1 MPRRRT
7 STTDDPVAR
16 ITPGVFYG
24 ADAAALPRGPQA
36 LPRADVLASQR
47 ERLLAAMAELLAAEG
62 YAKVK
67 IGTLASR
74 AKLSRTAF
82 YECFRSKE
90 ACAFAA
96 YDRFIEVFLGA
107 MAEQA
112 SRATDITELISA
124 MLDGYFATLE
134 RDLVATRAFLLEFDA
149 LGPEARTRRR
159 IALRGIAA
167 YVRQMHEEFRA
178 SDPTL
183 APPFS
188 DDVYMGIVYVAR
200 SLACDALDEHD
211 RPELTAIGKTLAPWL
226 LTMFQPSASIGAPR
240 AVAEAVRVAR

>member
-7 STTDDPVAR
+7 ATDDHAAF
-16 ITPGVFYG
+16 ITPGVFFG
-24 ADAAALPRGPQA
+24 ASVALPRGPQA
-36 LPRADVLASQR
+36 LPRADVLAAQR
-47 ERLLAAMAELLAAEG
+47 ERLMAAMAELLAAGG
-62 YAKVK
+62 YAQVK
-67 IGTLASR
+67 IGTLAAR

-82 YECFRSKE
+82 YECFHSKE

-112 SRATDITELISA
+112 GRARDIAGLIDA
-124 MLDGYFATLE
+124 MLDGYFSTLE

-149 LGPEARTRRR
+149 LGPEARNRRR
-159 IALRGIAA
+159 IALRAIAA

-178 SDPTL
+178 ADPTL

-188 DDVYMGIVYVAR
+188 DEVYLGIVYVAR

-226 LTMFQPSASIGAPR
+226 LTMFQPSAS
-240 AVAEAVRVAR
+240 VAGPQPVATAVRLAR

>member
-7 STTDDPVAR
+7 ATDDHAAF
-16 ITPGVFYG
+16 ITPGVFFG
-24 ADAAALPRGPQA
+24 ASVALPRGPQA
-36 LPRADVLASQR
+36 LPRADVLAAQR
-47 ERLLAAMAELLAAEG
+47 ERLMAAMAELLAAGG
-62 YAKVK
+62 YAQVK
-67 IGTLASR
+67 IGTLAAR

-82 YECFRSKE
+82 YECFHSKE

-112 SRATDITELISA
+112 GRARDIAGLIDA
-124 MLDGYFATLE
+124 MLDGYFSTLE

-149 LGPEARTRRR
+149 LGPEARNRRR
-159 IALRGIAA
+159 IALRAIAA

-178 SDPTL
+178 ADPTL

-188 DDVYMGIVYVAR
+188 EEVYLGIVYVAR

-226 LTMFQPSASIGAPR
+226 LTMFQPSAS
-240 AVAEAVRVAR
+240 VAGPQPVATAVRLAR